1 MSDRNTNSEQSSGGG
16 LALSVTTGPTEEPIT
31 LDDAKAH
38 LRVDNDDAGE
48 NAWITTAIQAAREQ
62 VENDTRRAL
71 FTQTLRLNLDQF
83 PMSNAIL
90 IPRPPLQSVASITYV
105 DSDGAT
111 QTMSS
116 SDYIVDTASEPG
128 RVVLAYGKTW
138 PTAREQANSVAVNF
152 VAGWTAGTMPAAVK
166 QLMYLWVGHWH
177 ENREAVNVGN
187 ITSAYPLAIDSLTAR
202 LRFGDYR

>member
-1 MSDRNTNSEQSSGGG
+1 MNNREPQPTSDG

-71 FTQTLRLNLDQF
+71 FTQTLRLNLDRF
-83 PMSNAIL
+83 PLGNTIQ

-105 DSDGAT
+105 DSNGDT
-111 QTMSS
+111 QTWASS
-116 SDYIVDTASEPG
+116 NYIVDTASEPG
-128 RVVLAYGKTW
+128 RIVLAYGKTW
-138 PTAREQANSVAVNF
+138 PTAREQANAVAVNF
-152 VAGWTAGTMPAAVK
+152 VAGWTSLTMPAAVK

-187 ITSAYPLAIDSLTAR
+187 ITSEYPLAIDSLTGR

>member
-1 MSDRNTNSEQSSGGG
+1 MPNNREPQPTGENV
-16 LALSVTTGPTEEPIT
+16 AVSVTTGPTEEPIT
-31 LDDAKAH
+31 LEDAKAH

-71 FTQTLRLNLDQF
+71 FTQTLRLNLDRF
-83 PMSNAIL
+83 PISDTIY

-105 DSDGAT
+105 DSAGAT

-116 SDYIVDTASEPG
+116 GDYIVDTASEPG
-128 RVVLAYGKTW
+128 RIVLAYGKTW
-138 PTAREQANSVAVNF
+138 PTAREQANAVAVNY
-152 VAGWTAGTMPAAVK
+152 VAGWTSGTMPAAVK

-187 ITSAYPLAIDSLTAR
+187 ITSEYPLAIHSLTYR
-202 LRFGDYR
+202 LKFGDYR